1 MSAAP
6 LAATYRVSP
15 AQLAATRAPA
25 TARRLLALII
35 LIACLLAAGCWR
47 VYSNTWDEPE
57 HLAAGIELLDRGK
70 YEYDTEHPPFARVF
84 LAVGPYLTGAHSY
97 GTPPP
102 EGTPEGLHILYAKGA
117 YWRDLTLARLG
128 MLPFLALL
136 LTATWLWARRL
147 LPSEGAAL
155 LAVVLLVSVPPVL
168 GNAALASLDVAAAAT
183 ILLALYAL
191 QRWLVSA
198 LWRDA
203 VLFGLASGLA
213 VVTKFSSVPFIGGSL
228 IVLAAVHAACTH
240 ASVTRAAR
248 ARDAVA
254 HDTLGHHAVPRAAA
268 APPRAPPQAAEHSL
282 WRTRLEGLALAALVG
297 LLPVWI
303 AYGPRAPDPAG
314 VAFRFNWAVSYLLQ
328 QHGAAHVIG
337 VVLSHLWLPRE
348 LKDLVNGIVAVKA
361 HNDNGHL
368 SYLLGEVR
376 RTGWWYF
383 YLVALAVKTP
393 IPLLLAGPVGL
404 GWLAVNGWR
413 RRESWLLAPLA
424 IAVSILVFA
433 SAVSRINIGIRH
445 ILILYPLF
453 ALGGA
458 YLTVRAWRALR
469 SSTAGFLAGR
479 PATEPVS
486 SRVRQ
491 LPDDWWRHPQHLR
504 LTLAAAVLL
513 AALVWQLSPLWRA
526 YPDYLPYF
534 NETVAHPE
542 RVLVDS
548 DLDWGQD
555 LHRLELRV
563 AQLRIGHLNLAYRGS
578 ADLRREPL
586 PQVHILAPRER
597 VTGWVALS
605 ELARTRNLSDY
616 AWLDAYR
623 PIERVG
629 KTIDLYYVP

>member
-6 LAATYRVSP
+6 LAATCRASP
-15 AQLAATRAPA
+15 APLAPTRAPA
-25 TARRLLALII
+25 TSRRLLALII
-35 LIACLLAAGCWR
+35 LVACLLAAGCWR

-70 YEYDTEHPPFARVF
+70 YEYDTEHPPLARIF

-136 LTATWLWARRL
+136 LIATWLWARRL

-168 GNAALASLDVAAAAT
+168 GHAGLASLDVAAAAT
-183 ILLALYAL
+183 TLLALYAL

-213 VVTKFSSVPFIGGSL
+213 VVTKFSSVPFIGVSL
-228 IVLAAVHAACTH
+228 IVLAAVHAACMHPSATP
-240 ASVTRAAR
+240 A
-248 ARDAVA
+248 AVA
-254 HDTLGHHAVPRAAA
+254 STASGAPAAS
-268 APPRAPPQAAEHSL
+268 PRAPRRSL
-282 WRTRLEGLALAALVG
+282 WAARLGGLALAALAG

-303 AYGPRAPDPAG
+303 AYGPRVPDPAG

-328 QHGAAHVIG
+328 QHGAAHAIG

-404 GWLAVNGWR
+404 AWLAASGWR
-413 RRESWLLAPLA
+413 RRESWSLAPLA

-445 ILILYPLF
+445 ILIVYPLF

-469 SSTAGFLAGR
+469 ST
-479 PATEPVS
+479 
-486 SRVRQ
+486 
-491 LPDDWWRHPQHLR
+491 HPQHLR
-504 LTLAAAVLL
+504 RTLAAAALLAVLL
-513 AALVWQLSPLWRA
+513 WQLSPLWRA

-534 NETVAHPE
+534 NETAAHPE

-563 AQLRIGHLNLAYRGS
+563 AQLHIGHLSLAYRGS

-586 PQVHILAPRER
+586 PQVHILGPRER
-597 VTGWVALS
+597 VSGWVALS

-629 KTIDLYYVP
+629 KTIDLYYIP